1 MEVRIEI
8 PQPRGKTYRSS
19 CSRLLREVAYPA
31 AALFAVLLF
40 AFPASASDYQVLEQ
54 NTEVIDLFI
63 GDLHLTESVVQDGPL
78 PINRFTMTR
87 LRRPNVPHKGVL
99 LLLPSL
105 GNNFGMYLFDEGGD
119 VRNSFAAVFARL
131 GYDVWG
137 YSPRTTGIAS
147 GDCYGGGLDCA
158 PALEWGLQ
166 TIVDDVSFIR
176 SQIADVDPGA
186 SPVVGGLSL
195 GAISAIAVVN
205 QNPNDYAGLLA
216 WEGSLVS
223 DDLAI
228 QAHNQVFCGQF
239 GGLIDAGLP
248 VDDQSLPF
256 VKLVSQLAEVAP
268 NDPFALPAP
277 LPPGLTNHQ
286 AFVFILSTPN
296 PIAPSPRPGFITAA
310 GDFVAD
316 QLFFSDEARLMANIA
331 VFNDATSNRVN
342 RDFHCALAGTETT
355 HTANLAAFSAPLM
368 VIKAGQGFGSV
379 MDELPGKVGS
389 TSVTTIET
397 EPFGHVDHLGSPY
410 HWFLLEIPIAKWL
423 KTEVQ
428 H

>member
-1 MEVRIEI
+1 MNAHAEPPKSFIS
-8 PQPRGKTYRSS
+8 PQLSIRFN
-19 CSRLLREVAYPA
+19 LIREVLCLFFFLLTAFVLTKPA
-31 AALFAVLLF
+31 E
-40 AFPASASDYQVLEQ
+40 ASDYQVLGEE
-54 NTEVIDLFI
+54 TEVIDLFI
-63 GDLHLTESVVQDGPL
+63 GELHLTETVVQDGPL

-105 GNNFGMYLFDEGGD
+105 GNNFGMYLFDEGGNIS
-119 VRNSFAAVFARL
+119 NSFAAVFARL

-137 YSPRTTGIAS
+137 YSPRTTGIAP
-147 GDCYGGGLDCA
+147 GACYGGGLDCT
-158 PALEWGLQ
+158 PALEWGIQ
-166 TIVDDVSFIR
+166 TIVDDVGFIR
-176 SQIADVDPGA
+176 SQIETAAPGE

-195 GAISAIAVVN
+195 GALSGIAVVN
-205 QNPNDYAGLLA
+205 QSPDDYAGLLA

-223 DDLAI
+223 DDPAV

-239 GGLIDAGLP
+239 GGLVNAGLP

-296 PIAPSPRPGFITAA
+296 PIAPSPRPGFVTAT
-310 GDFVAD
+310 GDFIAD
-316 QLFFSDEARLMANIA
+316 QLFFSDDARLMANIA
-331 VFNDATSNRVN
+331 VFNDATSNRLN
-342 RDFHCALAGTETT
+342 QDFHCALAGTDTT
-355 HTANLAAFSAPLM
+355 HTANLANFSAPLM
-368 VIKAGQGFGSV
+368 IIKAGQGFGSV
-379 MDELPGKVGS
+379 MDELPGKVSS
-389 TSVTTIET
+389 TSVTTIAAEN
-397 EPFGHVDHLGSPY
+397 FGHVDHLGSPY

-423 KTEVQ
+423 KTVAQ
-428 H
+428 Q